1 MSSAT
6 QVEPRKQHSPPRAPH
21 TKVTRYDMIT
31 SLLIAS
37 LGMLGLTLMTLIAI
51 WLANLLPTA
60 VILEPQ
66 MTAGDGGWED
76 GAEDA
81 TPDVESPEDPTDDP
95 SVSNDQSDVTEL
107 MEITDPVM
115 EAADTAAALVEP
127 TSYTDPNNSGN
138 PGSAEGTGGRPL
150 GSGGPGRG
158 GAKREQRW
166 FVQFADK
173 GDLKSYARQL
183 DFFKIELGAMFTA
196 ESRLVYMSNMSNDR
210 PTLREVKTGDNE
222 NRLFMNW
229 EGGDRKQADEELFA
243 KAGIDAKQAAI
254 LHFYPTELEQMLAQL
269 ELSFAGRPANQIRR
283 TYFEVQRAGNGY
295 EFKVRDQ
302 KLK

>member
-1 MSSAT
+1 MSTASAT
-6 QVEPRKQHSPPRAPH
+6 DRQQKHAPKRAPH
-21 TKVTRYDMIT
+21 TKITRYDIIT
-31 SLLIAS
+31 ATLIAC
-37 LGMLGLTLMTLIAI
+37 LGMLGVTLITLIAI
-51 WLANLLPTA
+51 WLANLLPTR
-60 VILEPQ
+60 VVLEPQ

-76 GAEDA
+76 GEEDA

-95 SVSNDQSDVTEL
+95 SVANDQSDVTEL

-127 TSYTDPNNSGN
+127 TSYNDPNNSGN

-173 GDLKSYARQL
+173 GDLKSYAKQL
-183 DFFKIELGAMFTA
+183 DFFKIELGAMFAA
-196 ESRLVYMSNMSNDR
+196 ERKLVYMSNMSSER
-210 PTLREVKTGDNE
+210 PTLREVDTGDGE

-243 KAGIDAKQAAI
+243 KAGVDAKQAAI
-254 LHFYPTELEQMLAQL
+254 LHFYPTELEQLLAQL
-269 ELSFAGRPANQIRR
+269 ELGFAGRPANQIRR